1 MNIESINKSSYI
13 SSWLLG
19 VFIFALVVLLG
30 FSELFQS
37 QNKNS
42 KSLDLL
48 SNPIRAD
55 ILANLK
61 TMRLKNR
68 LGSYTLTQND
78 GVWVLKEPRLMPA
91 NTIVINKILDSLKNV
106 NIHTVHQYEPI
117 NISNFSLD
125 NPIMAIDL
133 YSELDEQ
140 FKINIGLI
148 NPINNTSYMTVSEQK
163 TIFQTD
169 ILMND
174 LQSMELADF
183 IDSYIFSVPLASVLK
198 LEMFQRGIAASINK
212 LTRKN
217 EDWKSK
223 KYNTISNIS
232 VNKKINS
239 LLKVKTHMIID
250 TQDEKIQTFI
260 QNYMDKPLYKIKLTS
275 KNKDITYK
283 VSSLISAL
291 SELKLEKRQY
301 FLMTASDR
309 KYTYVI
315 QKEYL
320 SKFQIRYSDLK

>member
-1 MNIESINKSSYI
+1 MNIESINKTSYI

-19 VFIFALVVLLG
+19 IFIFALLILLG

-37 QNKNS
+37 ESQNN
-42 KSLDLL
+42 KSLNLL

-61 TMRLKNR
+61 TIRLKNR
-68 LGSYTLTQND
+68 LGSYTLTSVD
-78 GVWVLKEPRLMPA
+78 GHWILKEPRLMPA
-91 NTIVINKILDSLKNV
+91 NSLAINKILNSLKSV
-106 NIHTVHQYEPI
+106 NIHTVHEFEPI

-125 NPIMAIDL
+125 NPIMAIEL
-133 YSELDEQ
+133 FSELDEQ

-148 NPINNTSYMTVSEQK
+148 NPINNTSYMTVSEKK

-169 ILMND
+169 ILKND

-183 IDSYIFSVPLASVLK
+183 IDSYIFSVPLVSVL
-198 LEMFQRGIAASINK
+198 EFEIFQRGIAASRNK
-212 LTRKN
+212 LTKKQD
-217 EDWKSK
+217 EWKSK
-223 KYNTISNIS
+223 KYNTISKLS
-232 VNKKINS
+232 VDKKITS
-239 LLKVKTHMIID
+239 ILKVKTHMIID
-250 TQDEKIQTFI
+250 TQNEKIQTFI
-260 QNYMDKPLYKIKLTS
+260 QNYMDKPLYTIKLKS

-283 VSSLISAL
+283 VSSLINAISD
-291 SELKLEKRQY
+291 LKLEKRQY

-320 SKFQIRYSDLK
+320 NNFQIRYSDLK